1 MVSKRNV
8 LLRKQK
14 YACKVQKY
22 SIKKLSVGVASVL
35 VGTALYLGNSVS
47 AAEVTDTEVN
57 SNNAALIEESSTV
70 SEGATVENGSAASS
84 EVAPTEVAESSTVSE
99 GATVENGSAASSEV
113 APTEV
118 AEPSTVSEGVTVE
131 NGSAASSEVVPTE
144 VAEPSTVSEGATV
157 ENGSAASSEVAPTE
171 VAEPSTVSEGATVEN
186 GPEASSGVASTEVEE
201 PSEEVTAE
209 KVNSELNRAAD
220 GDFEGSIVSNKS
232 KWTMKPWGVS
242 TIVTE
247 GNNTFG
253 KINGETKDEYILQ
266 KIPTT
271 PGKKYLVTAD
281 LKVVARNATPTGAY
295 FTAKEFTENR
305 QQGKVYSQL
314 YLDQTLKD
322 WTKQTFEFTAEG
334 AETLVGIVKW
344 NPNDQTINTEKTEI
358 SIDNLVVVEKS
369 ESNYE
374 IIWQEDFDKS
384 ELDKDTW
391 SYMPGTVGRS
401 EQQNY
406 TTSKSNVNVENGNL
420 VLSVTKREKEESN
433 PRKTNGR
440 TIKYDSGFINT
451 SGKKD
456 FLYGRIEMK
465 AKLPKGKGAFPA
477 FWLMGT
483 SYGWP
488 GGGEIDIMELIG
500 APTTER
506 TENGETDPTDNA
518 RQSNKI
524 IYGTPHFYYING
536 DVDKDGSYDPYELG
550 GNAKIEDDFWNEYHI
565 FGIDWSP
572 ERIDWYLDG
581 VIYNSMNLVGDER
594 LEAAARSINR
604 PQILKLN
611 LATGGDWAG
620 DAGDYLADDNT
631 SMTVDWIRWSQNEEQ
646 KKAAEAW
653 YADAPKLTGV
663 TDIVIKEGTNYDVLS
678 NVQVDR
684 DDYVVNA
691 SIDDEYMYTDTGEL
705 KLVNTIDKNDI
716 SNLKPGIY
724 NVHYSVVPKN
734 KKLNNDGLATGDI
747 YKTLLKTASLIVLP
761 ESGLSGQSGAK
772 LSTIKLPEGWAWE
785 DDQLIIGEQEF
796 YKVKFST
803 SEDSRAIF
811 VNVPVSVTNQGDE
824 STIGY
829 LNKVV
834 NGKFEN
840 DYVSSKREWEFK
852 EGGNSIVQLDPKT
865 GNSVGMITTNSTDE
879 YVLQKI
885 PTTPGKKYVLE
896 ADVLADSST
905 TLDGVY
911 LTVKEVNNGKQ
922 GKVIKQ
928 LQSSDFAKGKKERY
942 RIEFV
947 AESNET
953 YVGIVKWSEA
963 RNQDIQNSSICLDN
977 VSVKELETYNLVWED
992 QFKTE
997 ELDQTIWGYE
1007 LGNIRGNEQQHYSSS
1022 KDNVAIEDGNLVLKV
1037 TDRPKEDQYKNTT
1050 RWKDNARLV
1059 KYNSGSVRTQGKQE
1073 FLYGRIEAKIK
1084 LPKGK
1089 GVFPAFWTLGS
1100 DFHMDGRIN
1109 PKQGYDWPSVG
1120 EIDIMELIGA
1130 PTDERLAEGEKGG
1143 TSNSN
1148 KNAVGTPHFY
1158 YANTQDGDRDGSYGY
1173 YDEDGQY
1180 IASSLGGNLKIT
1192 EDFYDK
1198 YHVFGINWTPDK
1210 IEWYVDG
1217 VVYNTLNFSDP
1228 TNSANDKRLKA
1239 AAASLNRPQYIQ
1251 FNLATGGNWAGDAG
1265 DYLAKDGTEL
1275 KVDWVRWLQTD
1286 EQKVAMEKYYEDAPK
1301 LYGVEN
1307 ITILSGSEVD
1317 LLQNVSTDKNGYV
1330 VDFSIDNE
1338 FMFENTGAVG
1348 GRNEVMT
1355 VVKDKNDIDALKRL
1369 EPGVYNLHYTALPD
1383 GQNLNGWTTPSYK
1396 LARKTV
1402 FLTVLPKEGL
1412 SGAVGDKLSSVS
1424 LPDGWNWND
1433 GDLTIDSNA
1442 SYVATFKQKVNSGVS
1457 DGRERK
1463 IFISIPSKFIKLYDS
1478 SKAQSSI
1485 EKDLSLETE
1494 KDELDYVSLNK
1505 VGMEKEGLNYRKNLD
1520 FSEKGNEILD
1530 NHSASISDINI
1541 SKGESNIK
1549 LTSTEHIKRDSH
1561 NKVLPKTGE
1570 RSFYF
1575 SGILGSIL
1583 IALSGKRLAI
1593 RKKNTK

>member
-1 MVSKRNV
+1 MSKRNV
-8 LLRKQK
+8 LLRKRK

-22 SIKKLSVGVASVL
+22 SIKKLSIGVASVL

-47 AAEVTDTEVN
+47 AAEVTNTEVN
-57 SNNAALIEESSTV
+57 SDNNIALTEEPSRVATAEIEKESTV
-70 SEGATVENGSAASS
+70 SDGTTVENGAEEPSR
-84 EVAPTEVAESSTVSE
+84 VATAEIEKESTV
-99 GATVENGSAASSEV
+99 
-113 APTEV
+113 
-118 AEPSTVSEGVTVE
+118 
-131 NGSAASSEVVPTE
+131 
-144 VAEPSTVSEGATV
+144 
-157 ENGSAASSEVAPTE
+157 
-171 VAEPSTVSEGATVEN
+171 
-186 GPEASSGVASTEVEE
+186 
-201 PSEEVTAE
+201 SEEVTAE
-209 KVNSELNRAAD
+209 KVNSELNRVAD

-344 NPNDQTINTEKTEI
+344 NPNDPTINTEKTEI

-433 PRKTNGR
+433 PRKPNGR

-506 TENGETDPTDNA
+506 AENGETDPTDNA
-518 RQSNKI
+518 RQSNQI

-581 VIYNSMNLVGDER
+581 VIYNSMNLVGNER

-653 YADAPKLTGV
+653 YADAPKLTGI

-747 YKTLLKTASLIVLP
+747 YKTLLKTASLIILP

-803 SEDSRAIF
+803 SEDSRSIF

-953 YVGIVKWSEA
+953 YVGVVKWSEA

-1037 TDRPKEDQYKNTT
+1037 TDRPREDQYKNTT

-1180 IASSLGGNLKIT
+1180 IASSLGGNLKMT

-1198 YHVFGINWTPDK
+1198 YHVFGINWTPYK

-1412 SGAVGDKLSSVS
+1412 GGAVGDKLSSVS

-1433 GDLTIDSNA
+1433 GDLTIDSNT

-1457 DGRERK
+1457 DGKERK
-1463 IFISIPSKFIKLYDS
+1463 IFISIPSKFIKVDDS

-1485 EKDLSLETE
+1485 KADLSLETE
-1494 KDELDYVSLNK
+1494 DLEYVSLK
-1505 VGMEKEGLNYRKNLD
+1505 KASLEKEGLNYRKNLN
-1520 FSEKGNEILD
+1520 FSKKGNEILD
-1530 NHSASISDINI
+1530 NHSVGIGATSIT
-1541 SKGESNIK
+1541 KGENDVEASQQNSSN
-1549 LTSTEHIKRDSH
+1549 LVSY
-1561 NKVLPKTGE
+1561 NKFLPKTGE
-1570 RSFYF
+1570 RDFYF
-1575 SGILGSIL
+1575 SGFLGSIF
-1583 IALSGKRLAI
+1583 IALSGLGLVI
-1593 RKKNTK
+1593 RRKNIK